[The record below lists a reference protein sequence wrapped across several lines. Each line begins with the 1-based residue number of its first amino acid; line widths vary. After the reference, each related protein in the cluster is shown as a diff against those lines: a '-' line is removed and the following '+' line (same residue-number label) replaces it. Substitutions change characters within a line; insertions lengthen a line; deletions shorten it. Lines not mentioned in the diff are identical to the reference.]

1 MVRETMRNHDQHG
14 FSPQKKKHVE
24 SPSKKAGSSM
34 SKLGGRVHGI
44 AGQGDQP
51 RSGGH
56 DADAAPQAVAGHDLG
71 SRRGLENR
79 IFGGKMEDL
88 SKGNRWNMEKS
99 MGRWEEHEDFNG
111 ESMENGVRLSKMFF
125 LLWEL
130 ICDTFALFD
139 YRNMLLIVVIEHVG
153 HVGSDKDVLFLF
165 WFSFIRSR

>member
-1 MVRETMRNHDQHG
+1 MQTRPPRPSLAMTWAAAEAWKTEFSGEKWRICPREIDGTWRN
-14 FSPQKKKHVE
+14 P
-24 SPSKKAGSSM
+24 
-34 SKLGGRVHGI
+34 
-44 AGQGDQP
+44 
-51 RSGGH
+51 
-56 DADAAPQAVAGHDLG
+56 
-71 SRRGLENR
+71 
-79 IFGGKMEDL
+79 
-88 SKGNRWNMEKS
+88 
-99 MGRWEEHEDFNG
+99 WEEHEDFNG